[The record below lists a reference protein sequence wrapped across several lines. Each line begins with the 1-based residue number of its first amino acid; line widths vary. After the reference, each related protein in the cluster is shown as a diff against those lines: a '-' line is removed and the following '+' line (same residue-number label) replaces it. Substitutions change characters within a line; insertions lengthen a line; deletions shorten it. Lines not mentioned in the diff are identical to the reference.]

1 MIYNLLNIKTK
12 KIVAYTIISGN
23 DSDILTNKEILDSRL
38 ECGIDEGYISDN
50 YYKWI
55 KGKEKKGF
63 YYKEDKTLMKNS
75 KLRLILLMEFW
86 LPSIRKSKMH
96 LILYIRRKRRDRKKH
111 QQDRRKNATY
121 YLKLLVYAD

>member
-55 KGKEKKGF
+55 KGKEKKG
-63 YYKEDKTLMKNS
+63 
-75 KLRLILLMEFW
+75 ILL
-86 LPSIRKSKMH
+86 
-96 LILYIRRKRRDRKKH
+96 
-111 QQDRRKNATY
+111 
-121 YLKLLVYAD
+121 